1 MLIPKKNR
9 IAVYAYLFKEG
20 VLVAKKDFALPKH
33 PDIDVPNL
41 QVIKLMQSMKS
52 RNYVKENFNWQYYY
66 YYLTNEGIEYL
77 REYLHLPP
85 EIVPVTLKKTAR
97 TAATGGRPSQRYGDR
112 DGGRPR
118 GPPSDKKVGP
128 GSDFKPEFRGYGRSR
143 GGFRGGEGG
152 FGAPRGD
159 REGGFEGEHSS
170 RGGFEGERS
179 SRGGGFRGGE
189 GGWGASRG
197 GREGGF
203 EGERRGGFGGD
214 RGSRGAG
221 SFGRGR
227 SGGSFGR
234 GAARGDS

>member
-85 EIVPVTLKKTAR
+85 EIVPVTLKKN
-97 TAATGGRPSQRYGDR
+97 
-112 DGGRPR
+112 
-118 GPPSDKKVGP
+118 
-128 GSDFKPEFRGYGRSR
+128 GSYCGYWWKTFTKIR
-143 GGFRGGEGG
+143 
-152 FGAPRGD
+152 
-159 REGGFEGEHSS
+159 
-170 RGGFEGERS
+170 
-179 SRGGGFRGGE
+179 
-189 GGWGASRG
+189 
-197 GREGGF
+197 
-203 EGERRGGFGGD
+203 
-214 RGSRGAG
+214 
-221 SFGRGR
+221 
-227 SGGSFGR
+227 
-234 GAARGDS
+234 